1 MVTLAMV
8 LFLLFSIILDLSML
22 TPVLFALALATSGLS
37 GLAVRCCCPHH
48 IYVIC
53 KTEAA
58 DKPVTNRNGSVLF
71 VEDLM
76 YDSLRAK
83 IEQNKR
89 E

>member
-1 MVTLAMV
+1 MVTLAMM
-8 LFLLFSIILDLSML
+8 LFMLFAMILDLSVL
-22 TPVLFALALATSGLS
+22 TPMLSALALATSGLS

-48 IYVIC
+48 IHVIC
-53 KTEAA
+53 TTDAA
-58 DKPVTNRNGSVLF
+58 DEQVTNWNDNVLF

-83 IEQNKR
+83 IEQDKR